1 MHRFRLPAPASVF
14 LLAALAGSSL
24 AGPAAAQSLAGPPG
38 ASSCTGC
45 HASSTV
51 PDSAIPRIAG
61 RSAGDIAKALREY
74 RGGTLQSSVMGR
86 IAKGLDEQQIE
97 ALAAWFAKQP
107 E

>member
-1 MHRFRLPAPASVF
+1 ARASVL
-14 LLAALAGSSL
+14 LLAALAGWGM
-24 AGPAAAQSLAGPPG
+24 AGAPAAAQSLAGAPG

-45 HASSTV
+45 HASSKIA
-51 PDSAIPRIAG
+51 DSAIPRIAG
-61 RSAGDIAKALREY
+61 RNANDIAKALREY

-86 IAKGLDEQQIE
+86 IAKGFDEQQID